1 MASILLHKRAL
12 VIGGTSGIGRAVCEA
27 FAREGV
33 ELFITGGHNE
43 ERLQHLISRLRQQEG
58 KCQGKIIP
66 LSSVQDTSSLI
77 EWVPEVDILV
87 CAWGP
92 FLRKSLEEYTPSE
105 WQYLV
110 DANLAIPGALVSH
123 YFSAMKRQNWGRIIL
138 FGGTDTTQIRGF
150 STTVPYSAAKTG
162 LGVLA
167 RSVARLGAP
176 YHVTCNLFC
185 PGMVDT
191 EHLQGEDRSYALQ
204 KTPDG
209 KLILP
214 EEIADIVVYVT
225 AHESI
230 NGILMSLD
238 RGIVL

>member
-1 MASILLHKRAL
+1 MASILLNKRTL
-12 VIGGTSGIGRAVCEA
+12 VIGGTSGIGRAICEA

-43 ERLQHLISRLRQQEG
+43 KHLQHLIAHLRQEEK
-58 KCQGKIIP
+58 KCSGMIVP
-66 LSSVQDTSSLI
+66 LSSVKDISSLT

-92 FLRKSLEEYTPSE
+92 FLRKALEEYSFSD

-110 DANLAIPGALVSH
+110 EANLAIPGALISH
-123 YFSAMKRQNWGRIIL
+123 YFSAMKRQKWGRIIL

-150 STTVPYSAAKTG
+150 STTIPYSAAKTG

-167 RSVARLGAP
+167 RSVARSGAP
-176 YHVTCNLFC
+176 YHITCNLLC

-191 EHLQGEDRSYALQ
+191 EHLTEESRAYALQ
-204 KTPDG
+204 KAPGRT
-209 KLILP
+209 LILP
-214 EEIADIVVYVT
+214 EEIADTVVYLVT
-225 AHESI
+225 HESI
-230 NGILMSLD
+230 NGVLMSLD

>member
-1 MASILLHKRAL
+1 MASILLNKRAL
-12 VIGGTSGIGRAVCEA
+12 VIGGTSGIGKAICEA

-43 ERLQHLISRLRQQEG
+43 ERLQHLLLQLSQQRARA
-58 KCQGKIIP
+58 QGKIMP
-66 LSSVQDTSSLI
+66 LSSVGDIASLV
-77 EWVPEVDILV
+77 EWVPEVDVLV

-92 FLRKSLEEYTPSE
+92 FLRKPLEEYTPSD
-105 WQYLV
+105 WRYLV
-110 DANLAIPGALVSH
+110 EANLTIPGALVSH
-123 YFSAMKRQNWGRIIL
+123 YFSVMKRQNWGRIVL

-150 STTVPYSAAKTG
+150 STTIPYSAAKTG

-191 EHLQGEDRSYALQ
+191 ENLQGDDRAYALQ
-204 KTPDG
+204 KTPGGD
-209 KLILP
+209 LILP
-214 EEIADIVVYVT
+214 EEIADTVMYMV